1 MIEESESGSVSLNNG
16 SGSGRHKNIWILR
29 IRILIRNTASKQ
41 GETHFTIE
49 AVAEGEPVVD
59 LGEQV
64 AHVPRVLRL
73 HFTFEPV
80 HLVHVFAEKRK

>member
-1 MIEESESGSVSLNNG
+1 MDPDQGGSKTMDPTDPDPNPQ
-16 SGSGRHKNIWILR
+16 HCFK
-29 IRILIRNTASKQ
+29 T

-59 LGEQV
+59 LSEQV
-64 AHVPRVLRL
+64 AHVPRVLGL

-80 HLVHVFAEKRK
+80 HLVHVFAEKIK

>member
-1 MIEESESGSVSLNNG
+1 MDSTDPDPDSDPDPQ
-16 SGSGRHKNIWILR
+16 HCFNI
-29 IRILIRNTASKQ
+29 

-64 AHVPRVLRL
+64 AHVPRVLGL

-80 HLVHVFAEKRK
+80 HLVHVFAEKIK